1 MCNYVHLSEV
11 RGQRSEVRGQRSEVA
26 DYAQNSYFLF
36 VNLSFT
42 KVLPTVQC
50 EHILYDEN
58 NTNDHEKYVSFCM
71 IFLIPSI

>member
-1 MCNYVHLSEV
+1 MCVIMFTCQRSEV

-36 VNLSFT
+36 VHLSFT

-50 EHILYDEN
+50 ENTLYDE
-58 NTNDHEKYVSFCM
+58 KIQM
-71 IFLIPSI
+71 ITRNMYHFA